1 MGSDA
6 SAPDTGGD
14 QANAGWPQ
22 TLLDAIVRGVEGH
35 GIPAGTDWPTAKQ
48 ILADNDRQWKFSAV
62 LVPIVARRE
71 PRSC

>member
-1 MGSDA
+1 M
-6 SAPDTGGD
+6 P
-14 QANAGWPQ
+14 AGPKRF
-22 TLLDAIVRGVEGH
+22 LDAIVRGVEGH